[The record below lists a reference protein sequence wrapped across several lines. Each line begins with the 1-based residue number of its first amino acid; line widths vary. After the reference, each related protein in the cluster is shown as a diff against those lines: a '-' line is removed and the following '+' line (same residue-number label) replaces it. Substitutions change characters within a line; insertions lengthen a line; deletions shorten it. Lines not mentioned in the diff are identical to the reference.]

1 MKIVQIF
8 TIFFLFAVGR
18 ADLLGQ
24 NRLCNDRL
32 FHILRRRLTANLAGQ
47 IYHATS
53 RKTLTGTLEENWR
66 NGKAD
71 TINIDRELRRK
82 RFMAFWKN

>member
-8 TIFFLFAVGR
+8 TIFFLFAVSR
-18 ADLLGQ
+18 ADLLAQ

-32 FHILRRRLTANLAGQ
+32 FHILRRRLAATLAGQ
-47 IYHATS
+47 IYEATP
-53 RKTLTGTLEENWR
+53 RKFSARISNQISKKV
-66 NGKAD
+66 NSD

-82 RFMAFWKN
+82 RYMAFWKN